1 MITVK
6 RLNNAIDK
14 MECDATLI
22 LSPEEMLEVM
32 KLARDVRIIAQR
44 SLPGFLAHAEEAAN
58 IVAKW
63 PEWKRAGADILKFQ
77 ELQPEMT
84 TELFWRNALSANA
97 ALERAGVIN
106 ARERHESDTEII
118 RGSVDA
124 RVRKLNQ
131 ILYPIGVTYPAQHAD
146 AIEGI
151 GWEDC
156 DGVDG
161 RPLNPG
167 YKVRVS

>member
-6 RLNNAIDK
+6 RLNNAIDR
-14 MECDATLI
+14 MECDATLV
-22 LSPEEMLEVM
+22 LSPEEILEVM

-44 SLPGFLAHAEEAAN
+44 SLPGFLDHAEEAAN

-63 PEWKRAGADILKFQ
+63 PDWKKAGADVIKFQ
-77 ELQPEMT
+77 DFLPVMSS
-84 TELFWRNALSANA
+84 ELFNRNALAANA
-97 ALERAGVIN
+97 MLERGGVLTPE
-106 ARERHESDTEII
+106 ERHESDMQII
-118 RGSVDA
+118 SS
-124 RVRKLNQ
+124 RVHEWNRM
-131 ILYPIGVTYPAQHAD
+131 IYPIYSIIPSQQANEVKGVIWA
-146 AIEGI
+146 
-151 GWEDC
+151 DC